1 MKRKLVLIMAT
12 VILAFNLTACKNSE
26 NTLSSDNDKS
36 LSTQSS
42 ISESVSE
49 STESDTKSKA
59 EAQSKISESE
69 EGTFDIEYVR
79 KQINIKGQ
87 AFEIP
92 VALKDLKDG
101 WTWKEHENTKYC
113 DEGHGLAYIYYNGEE
128 MFVAGLENYYKKAE
142 SDGIIYNLTVET
154 DDCSID
160 GLFPAK
166 STKQDVVDKYGEPV
180 KINKYGSYYYGTV
193 NDSDNIGGIINEQRI
208 CVEINDDDTIKS
220 ISITY
225 ADLTK
230 EN

>member
-1 MKRKLVLIMAT
+1 MKIKPLILT
-12 VILAFNLTACKNSE
+12 LAVLTAITFSACDSSKQSSQISE
-26 NTLSSDNDKS
+26 NT
-36 LSTQSS
+36 SS
-42 ISESVSE
+42 I
-49 STESDTKSKA
+49 A
-59 EAQSKISESE
+59 ISEPK

-92 VALKDLKDG
+92 MALKDLPEG

-113 DEGHGLAYIYYNGEE
+113 DEGHGLAYIYYNDKE
-128 MFVAGLENYYKKAE
+128 MFVAGLENYF
-142 SDGIIYNLTVET
+142 DGEKDNGSIYNLTIET
-154 DDCSID
+154 NDCSID
-160 GLFPAK
+160 GLFPIK
-166 STKQDVVDKYGEPV
+166 STKQDVVGKYGEPV

-193 NDSDNIGGIINEQRI
+193 NDSDSIGGIINEQRI